1 VHIENATL
9 VSPATARK
17 LVAPILAPRLGVC
30 RLDIA
35 LLKDLLLPGAD
46 DAGKVL
52 LLPDGA
58 VIGGDLLLDWPEA
71 TFEGRSYRGVVAA
84 GALTVTG
91 DILNETGDPGNFLVA
106 LGAVRVRRI
115 LQTAMTLVATGPIT
129 ASDRISCE
137 LSRGSLRAYGG
148 LRTRELII
156 GDERLDIAGS
166 PDALK
171 LVLMDVEAAELLLP
185 DLFYGDCCAA
195 ASSAGD
201 LGRALGA
208 RVKASA

>member
-1 VHIENATL
+1 MHIEDARL
-9 VSPATARK
+9 VSPAVARK
-17 LVAPILAPRLGVC
+17 LVAPVLAPRLAAR

-46 DAGKVL
+46 DAGDVL

-58 VIGGDLLLDWPEA
+58 VIDGDLLLDWPDA
-71 TFEGRSYRGVVAA
+71 KYEGRSYRGVVAA

-91 DILNETGDPGNFLVA
+91 DILNETDDPGNFLVA
-106 LGAVRVRRI
+106 LGDLRARSIV
-115 LQTAMTLVATGPIT
+115 QSAMTLVATGSIM

-148 LRTRELII
+148 LRARELII

-166 PDALK
+166 ADALK
-171 LVLMDVEAAELLLP
+171 LVLMDVDASELLLP

-208 RVKASA
+208 RIKASA

>member
-1 VHIENATL
+1 L
-9 VSPATARK
+9 VSPAVARK
-17 LVAPILAPRLGVC
+17 VVAPVLVPRLAAC

-35 LLKDLLLPGAD
+35 LLKDLLLPGDGDSD
-46 DAGKVL
+46 DVL

-58 VIGGDLLLDWPEA
+58 VIGGDLPLDWPEA

-91 DILNETGDPGNFLVA
+91 DILNETADTGTFLVA
-106 LGAVRVRRI
+106 LGALRARGIV
-115 LQTAMTLVATGPIT
+115 QNAMTLVATGPIT

-148 LRTRELII
+148 LRARELII
-156 GDERLDIAGS
+156 GDERLDLAGS

-171 LVLMDVEAAELLLP
+171 LVLMDVDASELLLP
-185 DLFYGDCCAA
+185 DFFYGRYCAA

-201 LGRALGA
+201 LGRALGS
-208 RVKASA
+208 RIKASA